1 MLIALLTDFGYK
13 DGFVG
18 TVKGVIKSINP
29 SADIVD
35 ISHDVSSFNIVEG
48 ALILKASFRYFPV
61 GTIFTVVVDP
71 GVGTN
76 RKPIIV
82 KTKNY
87 FFVAPDNGVLSFAL
101 EEEKVEK
108 IIHITNRNFILKI
121 DNNTFHGRDI
131 FAPVSAYLSKG
142 TDINEFGE
150 ELSSYTRLEFPKP
163 RKSKNKIEGQ
173 ILFFDKFGNGI
184 TNIKDIKSFKSG
196 YVKDIPIR
204 KLINA
209 FLEGE
214 KENLNLIKGSFG
226 FYEVVVPLGNAREKF
241 KLKEGDKVVIYET

>member
-29 SADIVD
+29 SVD
-35 ISHDVSSFNIVEG
+35 IIDITHEVSSFNILEG
-48 ALILKASFRYFPV
+48 ALILKASFKYFPT

-71 GVGTN
+71 GVGTE

-87 FFVAPDNGVLSFAL
+87 FFVAPNNGILSPIL
-101 EEEKVEK
+101 EEEKPEK
-108 IIHITNRNFILKI
+108 IIHIKNSKFTLKA

-131 FAPVSAYLSKG
+131 FAPVSAYLSAG
-142 TDINEFGE
+142 IDISEFGE
-150 ELSSYTRLEFPKP
+150 EINEYKKLEVPKA
-163 RKSKNKIEGQ
+163 RYKDGKIEGQ
-173 ILFFDKFGNGI
+173 ILFFDKFGNAVTNIERI
-184 TNIKDIKSFKSG
+184 TNFKKG
-196 YVKDIPIR
+196 FVKDIPIK

-214 KENLNLIKGSFG
+214 KEGLNLIKGSFG
-226 FYEVVVPLGNAREKF
+226 FYEIVVPLDSAKEKF
-241 KLKEGDKVVIYET
+241 NLKAGDKVIIYEA